1 VVEPIALL
9 RSLLGRVST
18 RLAARLQAG
27 DAVLDVGCG
36 RGDWLSGLARRRTDL
51 ILAGVDR
58 RRGSRVPTRADF
70 APVDLEAGSLPY
82 PANAFRLVVCAHVLE
97 HLHDP
102 GPITHEIRRVLAPDG
117 RLYVEVPSERT
128 ERAPSMPRWFGP
140 GPALA
145 FRDDPTH
152 VGRPWSPGELNEFL
166 GARAFDVI
174 RSGRARS
181 PALWPASGP
190 LLAFGV
196 VGRDARAAHRA
207 LEQIAG
213 LASYAVAR
221 PA

>member
-1 VVEPIALL
+1 MAL
-9 RSLLGRVST
+9 
-18 RLAARLQAG
+18 
-27 DAVLDVGCG
+27 
-36 RGDWLSGLARRRTDL
+36 RG
-51 ILAGVDR
+51 
-58 RRGSRVPTRADF
+58 
-70 APVDLEAGSLPY
+70 
-82 PANAFRLVVCAHVLE
+82 AFRVAIFDE
-97 HLHDP
+97 FFDAFARIP
-102 GPITHEIRRVLAPDG
+102 
-117 RLYVEVPSERT
+117 
-128 ERAPSMPRWFGP
+128 RAQQKKVNRFVRK
-140 GPALA
+140 